1 MENEIFEPDIQQNEA
16 EIEAIVDNLTLFD
29 DDLMSRVFD
38 KNIEATELFLGIVL
52 GAKIKV
58 TSVEGQAEMKN
69 PIVGGRNITL
79 DVHAID
85 ENGQNIDIEVQGD
98 AKGAHVKRARYH
110 SGVVDSRMLKEGQDF
125 KELKDSYV
133 IFMYKHD
140 KFGKGLPIY
149 HIDRYIRETNKSFDD
164 GAHIIYVNGRYKGDD
179 PIGQLVADFNQK
191 QSKDIHYKAL
201 ADGVKH
207 FKETEEGREIM
218 CESVQTY
225 AEKYGDKRELRG
237 KVNSVSNLMENMKLN
252 LEQALNALGIQG
264 EERVLISK
272 QLQK

>member
-1 MENEIFEPDIQQNEA
+1 M
-16 EIEAIVDNLTLFD
+16 T
-29 DDLMSRVFD
+29 
-38 KNIEATELFLGIVL
+38 
-52 GAKIKV
+52 
-58 TSVEGQAEMKN
+58 
-69 PIVGGRNITL
+69 
-79 DVHAID
+79 
-85 ENGQNIDIEVQGD
+85 
-98 AKGAHVKRARYH
+98 
-110 SGVVDSRMLKEGQDF
+110 
-125 KELKDSYV
+125 
-133 IFMYKHD
+133 
-140 KFGKGLPIY
+140 
-149 HIDRYIRETNKSFDD
+149 
-164 GAHIIYVNGRYKGDD
+164 
-179 PIGQLVADFNQK
+179 QK

-237 KVNSVSNLMENMKLN
+237 KINSVSNLMENMKWS